1 MAGRTCPYCRF
12 PIKQDTAAAV
22 CPTCGSPHHEECWA
36 DNQGC
41 AITGC
46 ASGPQTQSS
55 LGAESPSQP
64 AQAPTSQP
72 LVARVTRATTP
83 ATPSPPV
90 SPPVGTSS
98 SPPSG
103 AWDAPR
109 VAPGP
114 RGDSKPPGL
123 STPAAATSPRITL
136 IAAAVAALVVGVAA
150 GYILHS
156 SSSSSSPPAATYAPP
171 KATRDAN
178 ATFNAPKEALD
189 ISAGFG
195 SLWVVAGG
203 EHAAVDRYEATNDA
217 QRGPPISVRAY
228 ARHIV
233 VAPTGVWVSSQPNVQ
248 RIDPTT
254 DSAQSSIDLNVNID
268 GGLTAAGGSIWD
280 LDFGATTGSNIGN
293 GTSSVTMVTEE
304 SGDIVGKVGS
314 LPACPGGVA
323 PGDNAVYVFYN
334 QCNRAQ
340 GVARVDQDGSFT
352 YHNFPIGGNPS
363 AAESNGI
370 LWITNAETGTI
381 TPTSPT
387 TLRPVGASIYI
398 GNYPSDVT
406 STGGYLWVAMGGDNQ
421 VVQFDPRR
429 RVVIARIAVGTDPS
443 IIAAEGSHV
452 WTYNAGRQTI
462 SRIDF

>member
-1 MAGRTCPYCRF
+1 MLRGGKPRWTADLGHVAGAKSFPRRLWATVHRCDDGGAGRDVC
-12 PIKQDTAAAV
+12 AAE
-22 CPTCGSPHHEECWA
+22 G
-36 DNQGC
+36 D
-41 AITGC
+41 
-46 ASGPQTQSS
+46 
-55 LGAESPSQP
+55 
-64 AQAPTSQP
+64 
-72 LVARVTRATTP
+72 ARRE
-83 ATPSPPV
+83 
-90 SPPVGTSS
+90 
-98 SPPSG
+98 
-103 AWDAPR
+103 R
-109 VAPGP
+109 N
-114 RGDSKPPGL
+114 L
-123 STPAAATSPRITL
+123 
-136 IAAAVAALVVGVAA
+136 
-150 GYILHS
+150 
-156 SSSSSSPPAATYAPP
+156 
-171 KATRDAN
+171 
-178 ATFNAPKEALD
+178 NAPKEALD

-217 QRGPPISVRAY
+217 QRGPPISVLAY

-233 VAPTGVWVSSQPNVQ
+233 AAPTGVWVSSQPNVQ

-268 GGLTAAGGSIWD
+268 GGLTVAGGSIWD

-293 GTSSVTMVTEE
+293 GTSSVTMVSEE

-314 LPACPGGVA
+314 LPACPGGVT
-323 PGDNAVYVFYN
+323 PGDDAVYVFYN

-387 TLRPVGASIYI
+387 TLRPVGASRYI
-398 GNYPSDVT
+398 GNYPSDIT